1 MSSLQNKTKKAV
13 IFGTSGQA
21 EVMDHL
27 IMNDSGYDVVAFT
40 STDDFIKTNSIY
52 GRPLVAFEDIEK
64 KYSPSEFEMHIAI
77 GYNTQN
83 KTRERFYHE
92 AKAKG
97 YKLLTYISSKC
108 TNYARS
114 IGDNCFIFEDNTIQ
128 PFVEIGNN
136 CILWSG
142 NHIGHHSVVE
152 ENVFISSHVVIS
164 GHCRIGH
171 HSFLGVNSTLR
182 DGIKIAPFTTLGAGC
197 LIVKDTEEGQT
208 YIGTKASLYIKK
220 D

>member
-1 MSSLQNKTKKAV
+1 MRKTKKAI

-21 EVMDHL
+21 EVMAYL
-27 IMNDSGYDVVAFT
+27 LEQDSEYEVVAFT
-40 STDDFIKTNSIY
+40 STKDYITSDIMY
-52 GRPLVAFEDIEK
+52 GKPLIAFESIEK
-64 KYSPSEFEMHIAI
+64 TYPTSEYDMHIAI

-83 KTRERFYHE
+83 TIREKFYHE
-92 AKAKG
+92 AKLKG

-108 TNYARS
+108 TNYAAS

-128 PFVEIGNN
+128 PFVKIGNN

-142 NHIGHHSVVE
+142 NHIGHHSIIE
-152 ENVFISSHVVIS
+152 DNVFISSHVVIS
-164 GHCRIGH
+164 GHCKISH

-197 LIVKDTEEGQT
+197 LIVKDTEEGKT
-208 YIGTKASLYIKK
+208 YIGTKASEIAPKK
-220 D
+220 